1 MNNNVRK
8 YIALI
13 PAYNP
18 DEKMVELVKRLL
30 ENDFEIVVVDD
41 GSKDEC
47 QKHFKA
53 IEKISHVIHHE
64 VNKGKGRALKTGLTY
79 IKEHYDWYVVITL
92 DCDGQHTI
100 KDALRL
106 CDYCDKHP
114 IYLSLGV
121 RTFDSKDVP
130 LRSRVG
136 NNITRF
142 VYYLSTRTKVTDTQT
157 GLRAFTND
165 LIDQMLEIKGE
176 RFEYEI
182 NVLLYLARNKIQI
195 REVPIKTIYID
206 NNSGSHFNPIKDSFK
221 IYKEIFK
228 FSFSSICSFL
238 IDMFLFF
245 IFSRFIN
252 TQISNIIS
260 RVFSSSFDFTMNRKH
275 TFKNRTSLKS
285 SITSYFVLA
294 LVILIVDTLIL
305 TCFINLGLGRMISKF
320 ITEVIIFLLSYIIPM
335 VRRKLKRRK

>member
-1 MNNNVRK
+1 MNNKVRK

-30 ENDFEIVVVDD
+30 ENNFEIVVVDD
-41 GSKDEC
+41 GSNDEC

-64 VNKGKGRALKTGLTY
+64 VNKGKGRALKTGLSY
-79 IKEHYDWYVVITL
+79 IKEHYDYYVIITL

-100 KDALRL
+100 KDALRI

-114 IYLSLGV
+114 IYLTLGV
-121 RTFDSKDVP
+121 RSFNMKNVP
-130 LRSRVG
+130 LRSRLG
-136 NNITRF
+136 NDITKYVF
-142 VYYLSTRTKVTDTQT
+142 YICTKTKVTDTQT

-182 NVLLYLARNKIQI
+182 NVLLYLAKNNIKI

-228 FSFSSICSFL
+228 FSSSSICSFL
-238 IDMFLFF
+238 IDYILFF
-245 IFSRFIN
+245 ISTRLIHFIPA
-252 TQISNIIS
+252 NIIA
-260 RVFSSSFDFTMNRKH
+260 RVCSSIFDFSMNQKYILKNRKS
-275 TFKNRTSLKS
+275 FKKS
-285 SITSYFVLA
+285 IISYFALSLIILFIDTVL
-294 LVILIVDTLIL
+294 LSGLIY
-305 TCFINLGLGRMISKF
+305 LGLGRMISKL
-320 ITEVIIFLLSYIIPM
+320 ITELVLFIFSFIIPNISK
-335 VRRKLKRRK
+335 VKK

>member
-8 YIALI
+8 YVALI

-41 GSKDEC
+41 GSKEEC

-64 VNKGKGRALKTGLTY
+64 VNKGKGRALKNGLTY

-100 KDALRL
+100 KDALRI

-114 IYLSLGV
+114 LYLTLGV
-121 RTFDSKDVP
+121 RSFNTKDVP
-130 LRSRVG
+130 LRSRLG
-136 NNITRF
+136 NDITKYIF
-142 VYYLSTRTKVTDTQT
+142 FICTRTKVSDTQT

-165 LIDQMLEIKGE
+165 LVDQMLEIKGE

-182 NVLLYLARNKIQI
+182 NVLLYLAKNNIKI

-221 IYKEIFK
+221 IYREIFK

-238 IDMFLFF
+238 IDIFLFF
-245 IFSRFIN
+245 ISSRFIN
-252 TQISNIIS
+252 FIFSNIIA
-260 RVFSSSFDFTMNRKH
+260 RVCSSIFDFSMNQKH
-275 TFKNRTSLKS
+275 VFKNKTSLKK
-285 SITSYFVLA
+285 SIISYFTLSFII
-294 LVILIVDTLIL
+294 LFFDTVILS
-305 TCFINLGLGRMISKF
+305 CFIYLGLGRMISKL
-320 ITEVIIFLLSYIIPM
+320 ITELIIFVFSFIIP
-335 VRRKLKRRK
+335 KIKRSFK